1 VLENSVSNVHP
12 SLGEAIRTE
21 QPQESHSF
29 GYLELLR
36 FVVEPRARA
45 RFLQRLEHIL
55 PLAQAHT
62 RGLTRM
68 RIMRRSVLE
77 RAVGPIF
84 LVVEH
89 RDRFALERFSAAH
102 LLPKLM
108 PESAFPPGSLRLQ
121 DAELLVRVDP

>member
-1 VLENSVSNVHP
+1 VLENSATKLDP
-12 SLGEAIRTE
+12 AGGAIKSDAE
-21 QPQESHSF
+21 QDGAQYR
-29 GYLELLR
+29 YLEMLR

-45 RFLQRLEHIL
+45 RFLQRMEHII
-55 PLAQAHT
+55 PLALAHT
-62 RGLTRM
+62 RGATRM

-89 RDRFALERFSAAH
+89 RDRYALERFSAAH

-108 PESAFPPGSLRLQ
+108 PETAFPPGSLRLQ